1 MLFKGMLVELPRER
15 GVGKL
20 ESVSDGRCSISAF
33 HSILRTET
41 VDLALSVLRRAFLS
55 PQTRV
60 YVKQDDKFQVGR
72 ITSYLKQDNGLIDYE
87 VRFPNGRQEDFSEL
101 DIYVR
106 LWNAPEDPAEII
118 AAGGGESQF
127 LHDHRQSALLPLLK
141 LRSAAQGLT
150 SLLSAG
156 IDFVPH
162 QIAAIRRVLTD
173 PIQRYLLADEV
184 GLGKTIEAGLIIRQ
198 HLIDNPN
205 VKVLITTPEHL
216 REQWRSE
223 LVNKL
228 RLDQFD
234 EVFELCSHADLACVS
249 HIPDILVVDEA
260 HHLVGVEFGSLAKSA
275 SRLVDIAHKTPI
287 LLLLSATPTLSNEG
301 KFLALLNLLDPL
313 THPLNDLGGFRE
325 KLKQRREFGRLLL
338 SLDPQSPGLVLRK
351 RSEEVQ
357 KLFPNDRV
365 IAELAPRLIEASRH
379 GTSDVEVTCNALKE
393 HIADSYRIHQRL
405 IRSRRADAKGWE
417 FMPRG
422 PAVNGVPNLNHV
434 LIEVDPDDNL
444 DAIAAGLE
452 DWRFSALEAAQG
464 DSCLHREYAT
474 RYARLL
480 ESFSVGNETFFTE
493 INPAD
498 TLFNGEEEILE
509 SLRALI
515 TANDETRRIVLMVE
529 STKRLLKTLK
539 ADTVHPKV
547 VVFAPTSVAAT
558 AFHTAFYGQC
568 EGVTTFLFA
577 NGGGSADAQVAD
589 EFVKLDAS
597 AVLVMDRCGEEG
609 LNLSCADAI
618 VHLDLPLSA
627 ARLEQRIGRLDR
639 FGRRQSVIRHR
650 VLLPGDDDAS
660 PWLAWFSFLAQ
671 GFLIFNRSISD
682 VQFLL
687 DDIESQG
694 LMTLF
699 EKGPEALA
707 ALEGEIRQRVA
718 EERCSQ
724 DEQYALDRIALAE
737 EPVEEFIQAL
747 EDAEEDERALEFGV
761 NQWLIGGLQLKK
773 RPYAWPEEDP
783 FKLVADKNTLIPRLP
798 WLGALGIEDMK
809 PLTWHR
815 RVATNRPEVTLLRP
829 GTPLIDVAERFI
841 RWDDRGTAFVTW
853 RMSSEWIGEPWVGFR
868 LCFVVEPN
876 IQMTDM
882 LAPTSRE
889 LALVRRA
896 QRYFAPHSEVI
907 HVDVNGDIVEDPV
920 LLAILQRPYKKSRT
934 GSEVTDVNLG
944 SRPHLLEQVID
955 AASFQ
960 RCCRAV
966 RDSARAMLRTRPDF
980 SNRIAVS
987 GKAVQADLDRHRNRG
1002 FRGEFGENTFTKA
1015 DTAIIEEILPSVIN
1029 PTIRLDAMGCFV
1041 ISDYSPLSVKH
1052 E

>member
-1 MLFKGMLVELPRER
+1 MVLFKGMLVELPRGL

-41 VDLALSVLRRAFLS
+41 FDLALSVLRRAFLS

-60 YVKQDDKFQVGR
+60 YVKQDDKFEVGR

-101 DIYVR
+101 DLYVR
-106 LWNAPEDPAEII
+106 LWNAPEDPAEIL

-162 QIAAIRRVLTD
+162 QIAAVRRVLTD

-205 VKVLITTPEHL
+205 VGVLIATPTHL
-216 REQWRSE
+216 CEQWRSE

-228 RLDQFD
+228 KLDQFD
-234 EVFELCSHADLACVS
+234 AAFECCSHADLARVS
-249 HIPDILVVDEA
+249 RMPDILVVDEA
-260 HHLVGVEFGSLAKSA
+260 HHLVGIESGPLAKA
-275 SRLVDIAHKTPI
+275 ANRLVEIAHKTPI
-287 LLLLSATPTLSNEG
+287 LLLLSATPALSNEG

-313 THPLNDLGGFRE
+313 THPLSDLDGFRE
-325 KLKQRREFGRLLL
+325 KLQQRREFGRLLL
-338 SLDPQSPGLVLRK
+338 SLDPKSPGLVIRK
-351 RSEEVQ
+351 RSAEIQ
-357 KLFPNDRV
+357 KLFPNDRIV
-365 IAELAPRLIEASRH
+365 AELAPRLIEASQH
-379 GTSDVEVTCNALKE
+379 GTIDLEPVCNALKE

-422 PAVNGVPNLNHV
+422 PAVNGVPILSHV
-434 LIEVDPDDNL
+434 RIEVDPDDNL
-444 DAIAAGLE
+444 AAIAAGLE
-452 DWRFSALEAAQG
+452 DWRFSAIEAAHG
-464 DSCLHREYAT
+464 NAALHWQYAT

-480 ESFSVGNETFFTE
+480 ESFSVSNAAFFTE
-493 INPAD
+493 TNPAD
-498 TLFNGEEEILE
+498 ALFNDEEEILE

-515 TANDETRRIVLMVE
+515 TDNDESRRIALMVE
-529 STKRLLKTLK
+529 STKRLLKTLS
-539 ADTVHPKV
+539 ADTRNPKV
-547 VVFAPTSVAAT
+547 VVFAPSVDVATSFHA
-558 AFHTAFYGQC
+558 AFHGGC
-568 EGVTTFLFA
+568 EGVVTFLFVEDGESDETQA
-577 NGGGSADAQVAD
+577 ASA
-589 EFVKLDAS
+589 FVNLDAT

-609 LNLSCADAI
+609 LNLNCADAI

-650 VLLPGDDDAS
+650 ILLPYDDDAS
-660 PWLAWFSFLAQ
+660 PWLAWFSFLAN

-694 LMTLF
+694 LITLF
-699 EKGPEALA
+699 EKGPDALV
-707 ALEGEIRQRVA
+707 ALSEEIRQRIA
-718 EERCSQ
+718 EERRSQ

-737 EPVEEFIQAL
+737 EPVEEFIQTL
-747 EDAEEDERALEFGV
+747 EDAEEDEQALEHGV

-783 FKLVADKNTLIPRLP
+783 FKLVADHNTLIPRLP
-798 WLGALGIEDMK
+798 WLSAFGIEDLK
-809 PLTWHR
+809 PLTWRR
-815 RVATNRPEVTLLRP
+815 RVATKRPETTLLRP
-829 GTPLIDVAERFI
+829 GTPLIDVTERFM

-853 RMSSEWIGEPWVGFR
+853 RKAHEWIGDPWVGFR

-876 IQMTDM
+876 IEMTDM

-889 LALVRRA
+889 LALARRA
-896 QRYFAPHSEVI
+896 QRYFAPYSEII
-907 HVDVNGDIVEDPV
+907 HVDVNGDIVEDPK
-920 LLAILQRPYKKSRT
+920 LLSILHRPYRPYRK
-934 GSEVTDVNLG
+934 GADATDINLG
-944 SRPHLLEQVID
+944 SRPHLLEQIID

-960 RCCRAV
+960 RCCRLV
-966 RDSARAMLRTRPDF
+966 RDSARAMLRTQPEFTERSF
-980 SNRIAVS
+980 AA
-987 GKAVQADLDRHRNRG
+987 GKAVHADLDRHRNRE
-1002 FRGEFGENTFTKA
+1002 FRDELGENSFTKA
-1015 DTAIIEEILPSVIN
+1015 DAAIIEEILPGVIN

-1041 ISDYSPLSVKH
+1041 IAGFNPSVEH